1 MQQHGGHPQH
11 PQAGVHRPI
20 PQGRY
25 DYNDFYRY
33 GSGTNSNINNN
44 HQGFHPTHPGVL
56 KQNTNSYSVPN
67 PPHVTEQY
75 PACSHYTPAE
85 QESSLP
91 SLDVRQFLATWQ
103 DKDEEVFESEQQQ
116 KSKVQFQEPPTNPD
130 VFKPLDCTKRNETS
144 IPLYGYNHGQMNN
157 HPAYYNKPMQAVQQ
171 PVNENAFKNPSYI
184 PANTY
189 HSMAMENNCNFNT
202 NQVNMSPHTIVESDP
217 QHVGYERRIEKI
229 FNPHGCK
236 TLPAVPP
243 NDQNHCAVEKGSNID
258 IKTPMSEKN
267 QYHLSASLECED
279 LFDDINRKR
288 EERQRNIVHP
298 LCYQEN
304 YSQRMN
310 GNIRGKPEIPH
321 VSVKPNTTSHL
332 NYPVDNFGGHIVNMD
347 NEMDLKK
354 SKSLPLKKWVQKRK
368 KSEDEFFPSFNI
380 VDPTLDF
387 TSRDTVIERSH
398 IPPPCDP
405 SVPINTNDNPG
416 CNTNITEAIPNVPNP
431 DTIHDELSVPNF
443 TTELNT
449 SEKNNNNC
457 VYAAVTTI
465 PPAEPQVANLSSV
478 VSCSIVAD
486 VTPTKTP
493 TADAQPLTISSD
505 DIDISLVSSCDLAVE
520 EEQHKSHSPIIPNY
534 LLLEGK
540 SGSSV
545 EQSNDKQGENKTE
558 EDHDNGNVIEGNSS
572 SLPKDV
578 LEAVPVTTV
587 DANAEK
593 PVSSSAS
600 SNALKTI
607 AYMYD
612 DENNV
617 SENSLDANQIDSKT
631 KLTISNSKQKGSALP
646 KSSSVRFNRV
656 LALWRYRNRLF
667 PKSIDKKKT
676 PLVVNKSKY
685 SLRKTRC
692 WREYSKFC
700 CIKKKKI
707 YGHSKTVF
715 RRTVNHV
722 VNKQESEVVP
732 SSLVDGV
739 CQIGEISSQ
748 VGDHTDVD
756 AVKPPELY
764 LSVDGDHCNSSS
776 NEFEGKSSVVCWE
789 LASSDEKVTS
799 TVGSDVAEEEN
810 SNLVISEEYIGYS
823 ESAMVDG
830 SDDRV
835 LHGILNWPHHEEEIT
850 SINEKE
856 SIKVSLPW
864 VKIFKPH
871 ANLPD
876 GEKTLEI
883 GPARIELRYSPAPI
897 EYQPGHFKTSR
908 NSVEKKSSI
917 FSVKKVLLKHNT
929 GPPTERLPKM
939 VIKKT
944 GCEEYKSYIKDAKL
958 RVISIKNSN
967 KDGQAEVIIEA
978 DGPLIGTV
986 SDEENLV
993 PENGNLSQGTSPT
1006 HKDSE
1011 ELADPDITDP
1021 TSETTNELHHCL
1033 LCQES
1038 FTGLDKLHNH
1048 ENSLSHRHIDI
1059 IQRNVL
1065 HKLQKTFKGGELPE
1079 FQPLSATEI
1088 EYLNWRPNFSGYNHF
1103 YHNVPL

>member
-1 MQQHGGHPQH
+1 MIPNMLDMKGASRKSSTLMVVKRYLLYLLMTKVIVQWRKVLILTSKPQ
-11 PQAGVHRPI
+11 
-20 PQGRY
+20 
-25 DYNDFYRY
+25 
-33 GSGTNSNINNN
+33 
-44 HQGFHPTHPGVL
+44 
-56 KQNTNSYSVPN
+56 
-67 PPHVTEQY
+67 
-75 PACSHYTPAE
+75 C
-85 QESSLP
+85 
-91 SLDVRQFLATWQ
+91 
-103 DKDEEVFESEQQQ
+103 Q
-116 KSKVQFQEPPTNPD
+116 K
-130 VFKPLDCTKRNETS
+130 
-144 IPLYGYNHGQMNN
+144 
-157 HPAYYNKPMQAVQQ
+157 
-171 PVNENAFKNPSYI
+171 
-184 PANTY
+184 
-189 HSMAMENNCNFNT
+189 
-202 NQVNMSPHTIVESDP
+202 
-217 QHVGYERRIEKI
+217 
-229 FNPHGCK
+229 
-236 TLPAVPP
+236 
-243 NDQNHCAVEKGSNID
+243 
-258 IKTPMSEKN
+258 KN

-304 YSQRMN
+304 YSQSMN
-310 GNIRGKPEIPH
+310 GNIRSKPEIPH
-321 VSVKPNTTSHL
+321 VSVKPNTTTHL

-347 NEMDLKK
+347 SEMDLKK

-380 VDPTLDF
+380 GDSTLDF
-387 TSRDTVIERSH
+387 ASRETVIERSH

-405 SVPINTNDNPG
+405 NIPINANENSA
-416 CNTNITEAIPNVPNP
+416 CSTNIPEVIPHVPNP
-431 DTIHDELSVPNF
+431 DTIHNELSVPNF
-443 TTELNT
+443 TNGIST
-449 SEKNNNNC
+449 SEKASNNC
-457 VYAAVTTI
+457 VYASVSNLQE
-465 PPAEPQVANLSSV
+465 AEPQVANLSNV
-478 VSCSIVAD
+478 GSCPIVAD
-486 VTPTKTP
+486 EPPTKTP
-493 TADAQPLTISSD
+493 TTNAQPLTISSD
-505 DIDISLVSSCDLAVE
+505 DIDISLVTSCDLAVD
-520 EEQHKSHSPIIPNY
+520 EEQHKNHSPIIPNY

-540 SGSSV
+540 SGSTV
-545 EQSNDKQGENKTE
+545 EQSNEKQVEDKSEK
-558 EDHDNGNVIEGNSS
+558 DHDDDNGAVVNSN
-572 SLPKDV
+572 SLPTEILEDV
-578 LEAVPVTTV
+578 TIDNESTEKQ
-587 DANAEK
+587 EK
-593 PVSSSAS
+593 PVSSSSSSSPSS

-617 SENSLDANQIDSKT
+617 SENSLDASQIDSIT
-631 KLTISNSKQKGSALP
+631 KLTILNSKQKGGALA
-646 KSSSVRFNRV
+646 KTASVRLNRV

-667 PKSIDKKKT
+667 PKSMDKKRT
-676 PLVVNKSKY
+676 PLIVNKSKY
-685 SLRKTRC
+685 KMISKTRC
-692 WREYSKFC
+692 WREFSKFC
-700 CIKKKKI
+700 CIKKKKTN
-707 YGHSKTVF
+707 GHPRAIIKKTVD
-715 RRTVNHV
+715 HV
-722 VNKQESEVVP
+722 VKKQESEVVNVVL

-748 VGDHTDVD
+748 VEDHDEVC
-756 AVKPPELY
+756 AVKSPELC
-764 LSVDGDHCNSSS
+764 LSIDGDHCNSS
-776 NEFEGKSSVVCWE
+776 NKFEGKSSVVCWE

-799 TVGSDVAEEEN
+799 TVGSDTAEEEGT
-810 SNLVISEEYIGYS
+810 NLVISEEYIGYA
-823 ESAMVDG
+823 EGTMVDG

-871 ANLPD
+871 SNLPD

-986 SDEENLV
+986 SDEENHV
-993 PENGNLSQGTSPT
+993 PENGSSSQGTSPT

-1011 ELADPDITDP
+1011 VLADPEITDP
-1021 TSETTNELHHCL
+1021 TSETANELHHCL

-1038 FTGLDKLHNH
+1038 FTSLDKLHNH

-1065 HKLQKTFKGGELPE
+1065 HKLQKTFKGAELPE

-1088 EYLNWRPNFSGYNHF
+1088 EYLNWRPNFSGYSHF